1 LENLS
6 PESQH
11 SQELLNQDTLLVG
24 TLIEEIELNALAIDL
39 HLLSINSTSKG
50 EANRRIR
57 DTAQMRDTEGNN
69 NR

>member
-1 LENLS
+1 
-6 PESQH
+6 
-11 SQELLNQDTLLVG
+11 
-24 TLIEEIELNALAIDL
+24 LIEEIELNALAIDL